1 MASIVVRGLEESVEK
16 QLAAQA
22 KEHGCSLEAE
32 VRDILTKR
40 IRRPHIGLALMQA
53 AQGVGGIEDLP
64 PPERTDLD
72 QGHNTQNHQYT
83 PGQGIQIL
91 RHCGPRS
98 LLLIM
103 RIITFMQTVRLYSRH
118 GQFKSLVAS
127 GAVAHRSGPPWP
139 PNTHH
144 CANCRGTR

>member
-53 AQGVGGIEDLP
+53 AQGLGESRIC
-64 PPERTDLD
+64 
-72 QGHNTQNHQYT
+72 
-83 PGQGIQIL
+83 L
-91 RHCGPRS
+91 RP
-98 LLLIM
+98 
-103 RIITFMQTVRLYSRH
+103 
-118 GQFKSLVAS
+118 
-127 GAVAHRSGPPWP
+127 SGPTWIRATTPKIINTP
-139 PNTHH
+139 PGRESRFCVIAARAH
-144 CANCRGTR
+144 CY